1 MSTMID
7 PLRQVPPPTFVDA
20 SDGHAIPVR
29 IYGAAG
35 TGRPVVLLHG
45 LESHSAWFARSAT
58 AIADTGCPVHAFDRC
73 GSGVSAEVCRAPGPR
88 LSGLLDEIDAVA
100 ASALRGRDHESV
112 HLLGHC
118 FGAIPALIYAS
129 LHRPHRVA
137 SVVLA
142 TPALY
147 THADVRA
154 RDKIRVLWSML
165 TRRDASIP
173 VPLEPEQFSELEPFV
188 DFVRHDPLALDVVP
202 ARFLVE
208 LVRAR
213 WLLPRA
219 VRALRVPL
227 LAVAAG
233 EDPVCDNVRTR
244 RLLETATAPV
254 EFREYEGALHILEF
268 SVRRDEFLEDLASW
282 YERQEAA

>member
-1 MSTMID
+1 MSTLID
-7 PLRQVPPPTFVDA
+7 PLRQVPTPTSVDA

-45 LESHSAWFARSAT
+45 LESHSAWFARSANS
-58 AIADTGCPVHAFDRC
+58 IAETGCPVHAFDRC
-73 GSGVSAEVCRAPGPR
+73 GSGVSGEVCVPGPR
-88 LSGLLDEIDAVA
+88 LSSLLDEIDAVA
-100 ASALRGRDHESV
+100 AFALRGREHKAV
-112 HLLGHC
+112 HIAGHC
-118 FGAIPALIYAS
+118 FGAILALLYAS
-129 LHRPHRVA
+129 LHRPHRVS

-147 THADVRA
+147 THADVRV
-154 RDKIRVLWSML
+154 RDKLQILRTIV
-165 TRRDASIP
+165 TRREAPIP
-173 VPLEPEQFSELEPFV
+173 VPLEPEQFSELDPFV
-188 DFVRHDPLALDVVP
+188 EFVRYDPLALEVVP

-213 WLLPRA
+213 RLLPRA

-227 LAVAAG
+227 LAMAAAD
-233 EDPVCDNVRTR
+233 DPICDNARTR

-254 EFREYEGALHILEF
+254 EFREYQGARHILEF
-268 SVRRDEFLEDLASW
+268 SARRDEFLDDLAAW
-282 YERQEAA
+282 YQRQEAA